1 MKTILHYIPVL
12 LLLTSLSMMSQSEA
26 TYEVIFESNWSQAT
40 HPHGSGSLPSQAH
53 WSPFA
58 VAVHNDQVDFLSMGD
73 LASQGVEN
81 IAETGNTS
89 VFLQEVNTAITGGT
103 AKEGFQAGDI
113 DDALGS
119 VLIDVVLTEEFP
131 LLTVLSMIA
140 PSPDWFVATDGLL
153 LYDGND
159 WTQEV
164 IFDVYAYDAGTDDG
178 VDYQSA
184 NSDSNPAQPISSLQG
199 VNPFSSEKIGTFTV
213 TLSSVLGLEEATI
226 DSMIQLYPNPSTGV
240 FHLQNGSDES
250 VRLSVLNAIGQK
262 IYSMNNVGNSASIS
276 LESFPSDIY
285 FLNVITSSGTV
296 LTKKLVK
303 Q

>member
-1 MKTILHYIPVL
+1 MKTILQYIPVL
-12 LLLTSLSMMSQSEA
+12 LLFTSLSMMSQSEA

-40 HPHGSGSLPSQAH
+40 HPHSSGSLPSQAH

-58 VAVHNDQVDFLSMGD
+58 VAVHSDQVDFLSMGS

-89 VFLQEVNTAITGGT
+89 VFLQEVNTAVTAGT
-103 AKEGFQAGDI
+103 AKEGYQAGDI

-119 VLIDVVLTEEFP
+119 VLIDAVLTEDFP

-153 LYDGND
+153 LFDGND

-164 IFDVYAYDAGTDDG
+164 ILDVYAYDAGTDDG
-178 VDYQSA
+178 ADYQSA
-184 NSDSNPAQPISSLQG
+184 NSDSNPAQPISSLDG

-213 TLSSVLGLEEATI
+213 TLSFVLGLEETSI

-240 FHLQNGSDES
+240 FHIQNGSGES
-250 VRLSVLNAIGQK
+250 VRLSVLNAVGQK
-262 IYSMNNVGNSASIS
+262 MYSMDSVGSAATIS
-276 LESFPSDIY
+276 LESFPTGIY
-285 FLNVITSSGTV
+285 FLNIRTASGNV
-296 LTKKLVK
+296 LTKKLLK

>member
-1 MKTILHYIPVL
+1 
-12 LLLTSLSMMSQSEA
+12 MMSQSEA

>member
-1 MKTILHYIPVL
+1 
-12 LLLTSLSMMSQSEA
+12 MMSQSEA

-262 IYSMNNVGNSASIS
+262 IYSMNNVGKSASIS
-276 LESFPSDIY
+276 LESFPSGIY